1 MVVNQFLKILILK
14 ILTVVG
20 LSTLIPSATFAQIT
34 PANDGT
40 GTQVTPSQNRF
51 DIQGGSRSQDG
62 SNLFHSFEQF
72 NLDTGETANFIASPE
87 TRNILTRIVG
97 GNLSIIDGQIQVT
110 GSNANL
116 FLMNPAGIIFGSN
129 ASLNVPASFF
139 ATTST
144 AIGFGEMGNG
154 VPQSWFE
161 AFQANDYSQLNGSP
175 RAFFVSN
182 AESGVIINAGNLTV
196 EPGNTIGLVSSIALN
211 RGTISAPEGNISLE
225 SVPNGGLVRI
235 TQAGSLLSLEVQ
247 SQRLEP
253 FGTPI
258 TSLPKIL
265 TGGTQDHATN
275 VIVNEDNT
283 ITLTN
288 RNQRSLRERRS
299 RSNLNRFQNFSPS
312 EIIAFSSEL
321 SVETVIPL
329 DEVPIPV
336 PALAL
341 ENTVN
346 PIPQRFFGSIQNFDI
361 SKVENLNNL
370 NGNEI
375 HNIEVMVPSMFL
387 GRNQVIE
394 IEPFSVSPS
403 VPVLGNSIN
412 LEDYPN
418 SQSFPTPIPAQLS
431 SKNSDFIF
439 SEPRLTAVNPEEIVS
454 RIQAE
459 NLIHLDS
466 EQSHYSI
473 IDRPVLENTIS
484 SSLNPENSQ
493 ALASAPVLTETNIKE
508 VLGEIEAKTTQ
519 KPAVI
524 YITAHPNNLV
534 EQVEGL
540 ELQTQDGLNLM
551 LVLPNGKTIVKSI
564 PDINLRQ
571 LNRLAREFYGE
582 INDPQTTAWP
592 AARKLYDLFI
602 SPLELDLKEA
612 GIDTLLFC
620 LDEELRSL
628 PLAALHD
635 GKQFLIEKY
644 NFSLIPSLNLT
655 NVSYQG
661 LQDAE
666 VLAMGMSEFE
676 DQPAL
681 PGVPTEVK
689 TITQEIWQGEA
700 LLNQD
705 FTLENL
711 QKKRNQKSFEIIH
724 LATHANFNSQQ
735 DSYIQF
741 WDDKLSLDQLRELQ
755 WYKQPQVELL
765 VLSACRTALGNNQ
778 EAETEMGFA
787 GLAYRAG
794 VKSALASLWRVS
806 DLGTLGLMVEFY
818 EQLKSSPIKAE
829 ALRKAQ
835 LALLRG
841 EVRMEGDSLQQ
852 TLRSTSL
859 PTPLTLTQS
868 TSTQDFSHPYYWA
881 GFTMIGSPW

>member
-20 LSTLIPSATFAQIT
+20 LSTLIPRPIFAQIT

-72 NLDTGETANFIASPE
+72 NLDSGETANFIASPE

-211 RGTISAPEGNISLE
+211 QGTISAPEGNISLE

-247 SQRLEP
+247 SQHLEP

-346 PIPQRFFGSIQNFDI
+346 PIPPRFFGSIQNFD
-361 SKVENLNNL
+361 
-370 NGNEI
+370 GNEI
-375 HNIEVMVPSMFL
+375 DNIEVMVPSIFL
-387 GRNQVIE
+387 GRNQAIE
-394 IEPFSVSPS
+394 IESFSIYSETFASS

-459 NLIHLDS
+459 NSTHLDS

-592 AARKLYDLFI
+592 AARQLYDLFI
-602 SPLELDLKEA
+602 APLESDLKEA

-635 GKQFLIEKY
+635 GKQFLIE
-644 NFSLIPSLNLT
+644 
-655 NVSYQG
+655 
-661 LQDAE
+661 
-666 VLAMGMSEFE
+666 
-676 DQPAL
+676 
-681 PGVPTEVK
+681 
-689 TITQEIWQGEA
+689 
-700 LLNQD
+700 
-705 FTLENL
+705 
-711 QKKRNQKSFEIIH
+711 
-724 LATHANFNSQQ
+724 
-735 DSYIQF
+735 
-741 WDDKLSLDQLRELQ
+741 
-755 WYKQPQVELL
+755 
-765 VLSACRTALGNNQ
+765 
-778 EAETEMGFA
+778 
-787 GLAYRAG
+787 
-794 VKSALASLWRVS
+794 
-806 DLGTLGLMVEFY
+806 
-818 EQLKSSPIKAE
+818 
-829 ALRKAQ
+829 
-835 LALLRG
+835 
-841 EVRMEGDSLQQ
+841 
-852 TLRSTSL
+852 
-859 PTPLTLTQS
+859 
-868 TSTQDFSHPYYWA
+868 
-881 GFTMIGSPW
+881 